1 MRFFSFLTVQPGDDA
16 IARRAR
22 WLIIALTTWLAIEM
36 FVSLHWRLALDSPLL
51 YYFAFLQEQYGFVPY
66 RDFFDTS
73 FPGAIFF
80 YRALT
85 AVTGYSDLAFRLCD
99 LALLLAL
106 LAMSYHLLSTLGRD
120 AARFSVVIFGLVYL
134 GHGFYM
140 SMEREFVALL
150 PVAAALLVATQAT
163 RVSNVQRL
171 LLVGALFGVAASIKP
186 HLALGVMPVL
196 GYLAVRDHH
205 DGCTSDLVIAILRN
219 GIIALSGFTI
229 MFALPLLW
237 LWWRGG
243 LPAFSEIVQH
253 YLPLYLNLNG
263 DREKMSGSVRLLYL
277 VKQWRLGQA
286 PFWMA
291 AALGAWIALQQGAQD
306 NARRALVWLLF
317 AEAVV
322 YSFYPVFSGQFW
334 IYHWLPFLWCACLL
348 SGCLVL
354 PLFETSWLAALRQ
367 LAFVVLVLFL
377 LLTQRP
383 LDSDMAQ
390 VMRGKAQPEMTED
403 RAAAYLR
410 EHLQAGDTVQS
421 LDFFDNSMTILLR
434 AHAKLATPFFCD
446 FYFYHDVSQPYIQ
459 QLRQRFITRLEA
471 APPRFIVDSSG
482 KSRPFGP
489 DTTTQFEAF
498 EQFQAAHYHVAWQE
512 GRHVIYERNL

>member
-186 HLALGVMPVL
+186 HLALGVLPVL

-291 AALGAWIALQQGAQD
+291 ASIISRLPAGASTSGLVIGEAADALASPASTGDWGCSSRSISTTWFIPILMTLEGESHSRAGGNRDVAQAGALCPGKY
-306 NARRALVWLLF
+306 L
-317 AEAVV
+317 
-322 YSFYPVFSGQFW
+322 
-334 IYHWLPFLWCACLL
+334 
-348 SGCLVL
+348 
-354 PLFETSWLAALRQ
+354 
-367 LAFVVLVLFL
+367 
-377 LLTQRP
+377 RP
-383 LDSDMAQ
+383 LEQ
-390 VMRGKAQPEMTED
+390 RGLPVYFFVD
-403 RAAAYLR
+403 CWDLR
-410 EHLQAGDTVQS
+410 WSRCWQIDVENAG
-421 LDFFDNSMTILLR
+421 
-434 AHAKLATPFFCD
+434 
-446 FYFYHDVSQPYIQ
+446 
-459 QLRQRFITRLEA
+459 
-471 APPRFIVDSSG
+471 
-482 KSRPFGP
+482 
-489 DTTTQFEAF
+489 
-498 EQFQAAHYHVAWQE
+498 
-512 GRHVIYERNL
+512 